1 MDAMTDPREQ
11 LIADVCQL
19 CQERLPAGAEDAL
32 SEFAAL
38 TLHDLPPDDAGA
50 RSADQT
56 YGALLSLWKLAG
68 RRKPGGHAVRVYNPR
83 LDEHGWT
90 CPHTVIETVAP
101 NMPFIVDSVVSA
113 LQGFNGQIYQLIHP
127 VAPLK
132 RDANGALTGCGE
144 GGEPESLIQIEF
156 STHTDPADLAA
167 MEKAIGEAIRDVTL
181 AVQGWRPMLDTAEKL
196 VVELET
202 SPPALPED
210 EITEGIA
217 LLRWIN
223 QLTKLGRVRD
233 TVDRIEEATDTS
245 MRGRVDL
252 PYLGGGPLGDET
264 RGAPVPSDTVG
275 YVQFIDTDKLSA
287 ICEDLGA
294 EIDVQVLPG
303 VFVYQGS
310 VLARVAG
317 QDEVGEEAAERI
329 RDTFTIGLVRTID
342 QDPRFGLVVLCE
354 VAQRALSPGVNDPGT
369 AIDVIGRQTR
379 LLSYWGDAWEGADRV
394 EPKYPRLRV
403 PALDYHDMF
412 EDAFNLIARDGAAQ
426 VEVVLRLTKA
436 LKALTTIG
444 PEPSR
449 AAARRQLEV
458 ALTRARAQLPIDDDH
473 RRLDEALEMPRPG

>member
-1 MDAMTDPREQ
+1 MSK
-11 LIADVCQL
+11 LYWIL
-19 CQERLPAGAEDAL
+19 SRLARAL
-32 SEFAAL
+32 WV
-38 TLHDLPPDDAGA
+38 
-50 RSADQT
+50 RVSA
-56 YGALLSLWKLAG
+56 YALLGILAAMFASLGG
-68 RRKPGGHAVRVYNPR
+68 RLLNGNVPVEVSTEAIEGLLTIIATSM
-83 LDEHGWT
+83 L
-90 CPHTVIETVAP
+90 TVTS
-101 NMPFIVDSVVSA
+101 FSV
-113 LQGFNGQIYQLIHP
+113 
-127 VAPLK
+127 
-132 RDANGALTGCGE
+132 GALTSAYSSATSNATPRATPLLTEDQLVQNALATFVGSFLFSIVGIVALKVSVYGPE
-144 GGEPESLIQIEF
+144 GR
-156 STHTDPADLAA
+156 
-167 MEKAIGEAIRDVTL
+167 AILFFVTL
-181 AVQGWRPMLDTAEKL
+181 GVILL
-196 VVELET
+196 IV
-202 SPPALPED
+202 
-210 EITEGIA
+210 IA

-317 QDEVGEEAAERI
+317 QDEVAEEAAERI

-473 RRLDEALEMPRPG
+473 RRLDEALEMPRSG